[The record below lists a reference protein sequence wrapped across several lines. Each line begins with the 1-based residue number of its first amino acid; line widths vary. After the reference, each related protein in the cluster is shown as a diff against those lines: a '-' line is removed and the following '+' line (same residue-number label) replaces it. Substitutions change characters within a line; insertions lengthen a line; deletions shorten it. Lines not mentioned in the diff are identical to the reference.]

1 MLTDQLFPWVSYM
14 YDVKEKRLMS
24 DVNYLLLT
32 NFNFK
37 QLFCPVDEFL
47 GYRARKTC
55 TRCMS
60 YITLWLVFGF

>member
-1 MLTDQLFPWVSYM
+1 M

-37 QLFCPVDEFL
+37 QLFCPVVINTFL
-47 GYRARKTC
+47 MKIVINYFA
-55 TRCMS
+55 
-60 YITLWLVFGF
+60 